1 MAEPLIRERQFDYG
15 PQRESWGSVVKVS
28 TLLTA
33 ATDCFDY
40 HYRRYLFW
48 KRRYSI
54 AAGKE
59 RRSMKAKEVAVTGG
73 MQTIYE
79 ADPAAVQAKHLA
91 AGKVA
96 EHFKQTG
103 VYREWVSFFS
113 VGTATS
119 YILTHADAEFF
130 RLSGHQP
137 DEQ

>member
-1 MAEPLIRERQFDYG
+1 MAELLIRERQFDYG
-15 PQRESWGSVVKVS
+15 PQRESWTSIVKVS

-33 ATDCFDY
+33 ATDRFDY
-40 HYRRYLFW
+40 HQRRHAVW

-54 AAGKE
+54 ASGKE

-96 EHFKQTG
+96 EHFKQMA
-103 VYREWVSFFS
+103 VYREWVSFLS
-113 VGTATS
+113 VGAATS
-119 YILTHADAEFF
+119 YMLTHADAEFF
-130 RLSGHQP
+130 ALSGHQP